1 LFQANGLANGL
12 TMAKH
17 ISNESSNDPCI
28 PNNFGFSIPN
38 GASFA
43 ITSTGNG
50 FLGYYGLGKDVMV
63 YSIDTNN
70 DLIQHEYTVTADLEF

>member
-1 LFQANGLANGL
+1 LFQANDLANGL
-12 TMAKH
+12 TMAKY
-17 ISNESSNDPCI
+17 ISNESSNYPWI

-43 ITSTGNG
+43 ITSAGNG
-50 FLGYYGLGKDVMV
+50 FLDYYGLGKDVMV

-70 DLIQHEYTVTADLEF
+70 DLIQHEYAVTDDLEF